1 MVAEH
6 CSVRGMSRVM
16 ALLLVMVGSS
26 MVVDL
31 HEKVECYGK
40 RALQAV
46 YFKAKTEFEV
56 EMKPGY
62 HGLDYAMVSHYV
74 MDELNS
80 YDGTDPQTCQVDNG
94 PMDSNEPNDKEMD
107 CKAVNLQAMD
117 GDYSEVK
124 YVNVMNFGNY
134 VNDEYIN
141 RTMSL
146 VRYDIGVIGFCG
158 SSRTLAVMNKVRNE
172 ELQEELTAKVRYT
185 NYIDYVVSF
194 VKEIMGYLDF
204 VVHQLFIKGKTMCFA
219 VLWLLQPHR
228 SYCIATAGLVLQVAS
243 CLDGVA
249 EGRIFQFTMFSMMV
263 VCGMI
268 LMAVY
273 MRRHVAKKEHVS
285 RISKKRRRF
294 RTNEMKKQ
302 LLVMM
307 FIFNYSSASAME
319 AEAMA
324 QRLAALTEAAT
335 RAAMSAEQMMTKMQS
350 MSGGSSGASEGLSAV
365 SRILKPPDTFN
376 GDDPMAFASW
386 RFQFTSWLTFGDSR
400 YTTLL
405 ERVEALTA
413 PPAISTYDDGQK
425 ELAHKLY
432 AVLTSYLRGRCS
444 HIIKAFAKS
453 RDGFAIW
460 FQLMKEF
467 EPTSRQRSLALAQAL
482 ASYPVFS
489 KDKSCLE
496 SVLVYEQTVQQ
507 FEESSSTTY
516 PDELKVATLMRC
528 CNSKLREFLQLNIKD
543 SSTYVEVREHIMN
556 YERVSKSWTQE
567 QVLKA
572 IQQEPGRPDSGGPA
586 PMEIDR
592 IEHKGKGK
600 SKNKGKEQKGGRGN
614 GWDSMAWGF
623 GRGRGKGNSKG
634 KGKKGKGR
642 GKGKGKNKG
651 KKGQGK
657 TKAGPNQCSIC
668 FGYGH
673 WSRECPRRMEVNQVQ
688 QATFGPCQQQVGPAQ
703 PQQYVPYPGQA
714 FQPPGPPGH
723 QLPATGSTAAASSSR
738 PPPSSSTGSTV
749 RRIFHI
755 GPPTPSSSPSSSMY
769 RDGSVRMVQLE
780 EVSEEEYINLA
791 TQEEGDE
798 EWVILDSGSDVSL
811 LPNRFLAD
819 EGSDR
824 SHALRD
830 CQGGAL
836 AVVGT
841 RSTDLQV
848 QDVSGESVVLRHQ
861 FVVGEVTT
869 SLISLGQL
877 YQLGWRITEAQGT
890 DKLCLVDPER
900 AVEIPVHF
908 RGKSFALKAHVRC
921 VTEEPEEEYEVRA
934 VVNAY
939 EEINEEATG
948 RWSTTTTGT
957 PFVKLIGS
965 YYVDPRPL
973 WGDRW
978 PYRTTAIR
986 RKDSAD
992 PQWLLVELSQ
1002 KFMEKSTPFGRIE
1015 EISTE
1020 FGEAACE
1027 ILTVLSAEEHGVE
1040 ELGEDPESGF
1050 FDVSAER
1057 EEWQPAGRE
1066 LQPGQ
1071 GVLSQPVQVAPQEG
1085 SQGSGDGPQGV
1096 PPGLEP
1102 DLDLEA
1108 VQPPVSPEAVA
1119 MPAVGSQP
1127 SSVTLYDGFTL
1138 TRESTIRDLKTGC
1151 RWVGVSQSGSKV
1163 RMFDRIVQA
1172 HLQAL
1177 KRSEAE
1183 VAMELYNSEQKDP
1196 SLAEVPRQPSVRERE
1211 LHETTHIPYRAWCP
1225 HCVATRARGDYHAGV
1240 ADPGDSALREH
1251 PTVQADFFYCEER
1264 KEDAKYI
1271 LLMVDTWTRYVHA
1284 EPLKVRNR
1292 KSVGEAMARFLGNLG
1307 YTENV
1312 EVAVD
1317 NEPVLVAGM
1326 ECCRDI
1332 RLRLGLSTT
1341 ITTNKHYDKAR
1352 TSVAERMVQTV
1363 RNLQKTLILQL
1374 EESIGCRLPGG
1385 HCLRYWGI
1393 VHAAWLYS
1401 RYHVHSFLKVTPYQA
1416 VTGRPYRGKLA
1427 NFGQTVLGLDPKV
1440 GKYRP
1445 GWKRGIYLGK
1455 DAAGHDVIGTG
1466 PEEVTRTKSLR
1477 RTSNLWSSEDA
1488 LALKIGPWDTT
1499 GYTYSQAKPL
1509 PLPPVLPQLVDVDAA
1524 AVAAY
1529 KGDSSEEEEKDK
1541 EKENR
1546 VGKALPGLGSGGD
1559 IPGVPQHP
1567 ELPPDDTTLE
1577 QLRPSTSTTTNPGGA
1592 SSGSAMDVNLPK
1604 RPEEFEDSD
1613 RAKMPRLEEIP
1624 ITEPPSKLPRTE
1636 VRMVHNVEATLTE
1649 EIGLEEEW
1657 ELFPDFLEEDDLVKS
1672 RGEGEGPPEVSQEH
1686 LDQLDA
1692 EAALEEIKKLHDL
1705 SVIMPVSP
1713 DPSTIPFE
1721 SLVDTTLVKDWRY
1734 RNGQWRRRC
1743 RIVAREY
1750 RSGQTTEEHYSPTS
1764 TFSSVRLLL
1773 VLSMLFGLAI
1783 TALDVK
1789 DAFLLVDQKE
1799 YMLVIIPQW
1808 IQHLLGD
1815 GATHW
1820 QLLKCLPGQRNA
1832 ALRWNEYFTELCTTV
1847 GFEPYQ
1853 GCPTI
1858 MRLIDGTRRI
1868 YLSVHVD
1875 DILLICKPA
1884 DVEWFTQTAG
1894 KKLTMK
1900 VDGPHPQGE
1909 GGVLYYLKKKI
1920 TLLQEGVLIQPNGTY
1935 IPKLISLLK
1944 ISGRRKK
1951 GLPYHSTLE
1960 SYNADLETEGE
1971 KLTGEAAN
1979 LFRSALGLIL
1989 YIAQDRPDVQFS
2001 TKVLATY
2008 MAHPCMKAL
2017 AALKHLASYLEGC
2030 SDLGILLRRCDAYDS
2045 TFDRWSEEEIVEP
2058 DYRRDRSILTLDA
2071 FSDSSWGD
2079 ERSTRR
2085 STTSGMVF
2093 ANGCLILSICRAQ
2106 ATIALSSCEA
2116 ELYAANSTMVE
2127 CIYLHQLAQFL
2138 MGSDLDVRQRLF
2150 LDSSSAKFVVQRSG
2164 VGKLK
2169 HVEIKH
2175 MFLQQLLRQGIFT
2188 IHKIPT
2194 RVNPADLNTKKLS
2207 VERRKLLSNL
2217 CGLYPICA
2225 QSDRDEEVLMT
2236 RRIQRNMAHKLVQ
2249 ALQVVSMSLLQG
2261 CSPNLSGKELQG
2273 EQGLRGGRALHAPV
2287 QGSGNGYNNGWYVFY
2302 KEYKVYILV
2311 FVLVILMVVATTC
2324 TMYPGRRLGPRRG
2337 GQREEG
2343 GASSSS
2349 RPTGGDQG
2357 GDDPTRRSR
2366 TASRD
2371 RREDPSEEAVAT
2383 LHRRLALMFMTVLEG
2398 SYTPRERVTPYGI
2411 NQTLK
2416 HLLGA
2421 AKSLDDGFYFAV
2433 KDALDYLDGPEE
2445 RKAVKLLGD
2454 MVKRVERTHGPLP
2467 AENGDMSKMLLQ
2479 RYREVLRGA
2488 GYPVLRLEEM
2498 VFGPDDNWESESSYT
2513 VEQSFRADASRSHDS
2528 SPDRETG
2535 SQRLR
2540 RYQQSTIAEVS
2551 DPEYWLSLGHFESSS
2566 TEEWT
2571 HREALQADNGDGEE
2585 GQREEGPRG
2594 EGGEEETL
2602 AEPTPEGEALSE
2614 HGGGRF
2620 NVFEP
2625 EGEPSEHGRGVR
2637 HPLREGL
2644 QDVQMFGDEDRDG
2657 GCQQRL

>member
-1 MVAEH
+1 MVHGMAHAEDDTPQWIGSSTQTWEVKIELLRCCLDFVMVAEH
-6 CSVRGMSRVM
+6 YKILGALRIMLVTLMFAISASGLTVGCMVEKEYLNMSLEAVHFKMDEVARTE
-16 ALLLVMVGSS
+16 VGAN
-26 MVVDL
+26 L
-31 HEKVECYGK
+31 K
-40 RALQAV
+40 
-46 YFKAKTEFEV
+46 FENGV
-56 EMKPGY
+56 KPGY
-62 HGLDYAMVSHYV
+62 HAKSYGMEEFYMTEELYV
-74 MDELNS
+74 MDPQGEG
-80 YDGTDPQTCQVDNG
+80 DGDDN
-94 PMDSNEPNDKEMD
+94 PLENEPNNNGMD

-117 GDYSEVK
+117 GDYGEVK
-124 YVNVMNFGNY
+124 YVNVNFGNY
-134 VNDEYIN
+134 VNEEYIN

-146 VRYDIGVIGFCG
+146 VKYDIGVIDFCG
-158 SSRTLAVMNKVRNE
+158 SSRTLAVMNKVYKE
-172 ELQEELTAKVRYT
+172 ELLQELTAKVDYT
-185 NYIDYVVSF
+185 NYVVSF
-194 VKEIMGYLDF
+194 VIEIMGYVDF
-204 VVHQLFIKGKTMCFA
+204 IVNQVNYLNKTWCLA

-228 SYCIATAGLVLQVAS
+228 SYCIATAGLVLQLAN
-243 CLDGVA
+243 CLVGVA

-263 VCGMI
+263 VCGTI

-350 MSGGSSGASEGLSAV
+350 MSGGSSGASEGLSAA

-496 SVLVYEQTVQQ
+496 SILVYEQTVQQ

-528 CNSKLREFLQLNIKD
+528 CNNKLREFLQLNIKD

-572 IQQEPGRPDSGGPA
+572 IQQEPGRPDPGGPA

-623 GRGRGKGNSKG
+623 GRGRGKGNNKG

-688 QATFGPCQQQVGPAQ
+688 QATFGPCQQQLGPAQ

-791 TQEEGDE
+791 TQEEEDE

-836 AVVGT
+836 AVMGT

-921 VTEEPEEEYEVRA
+921 VTEEPEEECEVRA

-1071 GVLSQPVQVAPQEG
+1071 GVLSQPVQVEPQEG

-1138 TRESTIRDLKTGC
+1138 TRESTIRDLRTGC
-1151 RWVGVSQSGSKV
+1151 RWVGVSQSGSEV

-1341 ITTNKHYDKAR
+1341 ITTNKHYDKGR

-1363 RNLQKTLILQL
+1363 RKLQKTLILQL
-1374 EESIGCRLPGG
+1374 EESMGCRLPGG

-1416 VTGRPYRGKLA
+1416 VTGRPYRG
-1427 NFGQTVLGLDPKV
+1427 LDPKV

-1445 GWKRGIYLGK
+1445 GWKRGIQPMVFRRRFGFE
-1455 DAAGHDVIGTG
+1455 DWPVGHDRVHVLTSKTTSSTSSTTSTCGCGCSCCGCIQRWQQWG
-1466 PEEVTRTKSLR
+1466 R
-1477 RTSNLWSSEDA
+1477 RKGQGERKPCWWSTTWTWFRWGYSWSS
-1488 LALKIGPWDTT
+1488 
-1499 GYTYSQAKPL
+1499 
-1509 PLPPVLPQLVDVDAA
+1509 
-1524 AVAAY
+1524 
-1529 KGDSSEEEEKDK
+1529 
-1541 EKENR
+1541 
-1546 VGKALPGLGSGGD
+1546 
-1559 IPGVPQHP
+1559 
-1567 ELPPDDTTLE
+1567 
-1577 QLRPSTSTTTNPGGA
+1577 STSWTT
-1592 SSGSAMDVNLPK
+1592 S
-1604 RPEEFEDSD
+1604 
-1613 RAKMPRLEEIP
+1613 
-1624 ITEPPSKLPRTE
+1624 
-1636 VRMVHNVEATLTE
+1636 
-1649 EIGLEEEW
+1649 
-1657 ELFPDFLEEDDLVKS
+1657 
-1672 RGEGEGPPEVSQEH
+1672 
-1686 LDQLDA
+1686 
-1692 EAALEEIKKLHDL
+1692 
-1705 SVIMPVSP
+1705 
-1713 DPSTIPFE
+1713 
-1721 SLVDTTLVKDWRY
+1721 WRY
-1734 RNGQWRRRC
+1734 YTG
-1743 RIVAREY
+1743 
-1750 RSGQTTEEHYSPTS
+1750 TTS
-1764 TFSSVRLLL
+1764 TFNVYDYKPRWGIQWQCNGCQSPKETWGVWGFRSSQNASTWRDSHCWTSKQVTSHWSAYGTQCGSYTYRGDW
-1773 VLSMLFGLAI
+1773 SWRRMGTISWFSWRRWFGEESRWRWRTSWSI
-1783 TALDVK
+1783 TRASGSTGCRSGAGRNQEVAWLECHHACISRSFNYTFWEFGGHYPRQGLEISKWTMASKVQNCCKRVSLWTDHWGALQSHK
-1789 DAFLLVDQKE
+1789 YIFISSTFTG
-1799 YMLVIIPQW
+1799 VINAVW
-1808 IQHLLGD
+1808 IGNH
-1815 GATHW
+1815 
-1820 QLLKCLPGQRNA
+1820 
-1832 ALRWNEYFTELCTTV
+1832 CTWC
-1847 GFEPYQ
+1847 Q
-1853 GCPTI
+1853 GCISAGGPEGVHAGHHSAVDSTPVGWWSNSLAVTQVLARPKKCSVKVEWVLHWTMYYSWIRAVPRMPNHHETYWWYKENLSQCSCGWHPSYLQACRCGVVHTDSWEKADNESWWTTSPRWRWRTI
-1858 MRLIDGTRRI
+1858 LPEEEDNATTRRSSHTTQWNL
-1868 YLSVHVD
+1868 YPKADLSPED
-1875 DILLICKPA
+1875 QWTSKERTSLSLD
-1884 DVEWFTQTAG
+1884 F
-1894 KKLTMK
+1894 
-1900 VDGPHPQGE
+1900 
-1909 GGVLYYLKKKI
+1909 GVLQCRSRDWGWEVDRRSSQLVSISSRLDLVHCTGQTRCAILDKGFGNLHGTPMYESSSC
-1920 TLLQEGVLIQPNGTY
+1920 TEASSLIPW
-1935 IPKLISLLK
+1935 
-1944 ISGRRKK
+1944 R
-1951 GLPYHSTLE
+1951 
-1960 SYNADLETEGE
+1960 
-1971 KLTGEAAN
+1971 
-1979 LFRSALGLIL
+1979 LFW
-1989 YIAQDRPDVQFS
+1989 PW
-2001 TKVLATY
+2001 
-2008 MAHPCMKAL
+2008 
-2017 AALKHLASYLEGC
+2017 HLAS
-2030 SDLGILLRRCDAYDS
+2030 
-2045 TFDRWSEEEIVEP
+2045 TMW
-2058 DYRRDRSILTLDA
+2058 
-2071 FSDSSWGD
+2071 
-2079 ERSTRR
+2079 
-2085 STTSGMVF
+2085 
-2093 ANGCLILSICRAQ
+2093 CLW
-2106 ATIALSSCEA
+2106 
-2116 ELYAANSTMVE
+2116 
-2127 CIYLHQLAQFL
+2127 F
-2138 MGSDLDVRQRLF
+2138 
-2150 LDSSSAKFVVQRSG
+2150 
-2164 VGKLK
+2164 
-2169 HVEIKH
+2169 
-2175 MFLQQLLRQGIFT
+2175 
-2188 IHKIPT
+2188 
-2194 RVNPADLNTKKLS
+2194 
-2207 VERRKLLSNL
+2207 NL
-2217 CGLYPICA
+2217 
-2225 QSDRDEEVLMT
+2225 
-2236 RRIQRNMAHKLVQ
+2236 
-2249 ALQVVSMSLLQG
+2249 
-2261 CSPNLSGKELQG
+2261 
-2273 EQGLRGGRALHAPV
+2273 
-2287 QGSGNGYNNGWYVFY
+2287 W
-2302 KEYKVYILV
+2302 
-2311 FVLVILMVVATTC
+2311 
-2324 TMYPGRRLGPRRG
+2324 
-2337 GQREEG
+2337 
-2343 GASSSS
+2343 
-2349 RPTGGDQG
+2349 
-2357 GDDPTRRSR
+2357 
-2366 TASRD
+2366 
-2371 RREDPSEEAVAT
+2371 
-2383 LHRRLALMFMTVLEG
+2383 
-2398 SYTPRERVTPYGI
+2398 
-2411 NQTLK
+2411 
-2416 HLLGA
+2416 
-2421 AKSLDDGFYFAV
+2421 
-2433 KDALDYLDGPEE
+2433 
-2445 RKAVKLLGD
+2445 
-2454 MVKRVERTHGPLP
+2454 
-2467 AENGDMSKMLLQ
+2467 
-2479 RYREVLRGA
+2479 
-2488 GYPVLRLEEM
+2488 
-2498 VFGPDDNWESESSYT
+2498 
-2513 VEQSFRADASRSHDS
+2513 
-2528 SPDRETG
+2528 
-2535 SQRLR
+2535 
-2540 RYQQSTIAEVS
+2540 
-2551 DPEYWLSLGHFESSS
+2551 
-2566 TEEWT
+2566 
-2571 HREALQADNGDGEE
+2571 
-2585 GQREEGPRG
+2585 
-2594 EGGEEETL
+2594 
-2602 AEPTPEGEALSE
+2602 
-2614 HGGGRF
+2614 
-2620 NVFEP
+2620 
-2625 EGEPSEHGRGVR
+2625 
-2637 HPLREGL
+2637 
-2644 QDVQMFGDEDRDG
+2644 
-2657 GCQQRL
+2657 

>member
-1 MVAEH
+1 M
-6 CSVRGMSRVM
+6 
-16 ALLLVMVGSS
+16 
-26 MVVDL
+26 
-31 HEKVECYGK
+31 
-40 RALQAV
+40 
-46 YFKAKTEFEV
+46 
-56 EMKPGY
+56 
-62 HGLDYAMVSHYV
+62 
-74 MDELNS
+74 
-80 YDGTDPQTCQVDNG
+80 
-94 PMDSNEPNDKEMD
+94 
-107 CKAVNLQAMD
+107 
-117 GDYSEVK
+117 
-124 YVNVMNFGNY
+124 
-134 VNDEYIN
+134 
-141 RTMSL
+141 
-146 VRYDIGVIGFCG
+146 
-158 SSRTLAVMNKVRNE
+158 
-172 ELQEELTAKVRYT
+172 
-185 NYIDYVVSF
+185 
-194 VKEIMGYLDF
+194 
-204 VVHQLFIKGKTMCFA
+204 
-219 VLWLLQPHR
+219 
-228 SYCIATAGLVLQVAS
+228 
-243 CLDGVA
+243 
-249 EGRIFQFTMFSMMV
+249 
-263 VCGMI
+263 
-268 LMAVY
+268 
-273 MRRHVAKKEHVS
+273 
-285 RISKKRRRF
+285 
-294 RTNEMKKQ
+294 
-302 LLVMM
+302 
-307 FIFNYSSASAME
+307 
-319 AEAMA
+319 
-324 QRLAALTEAAT
+324 
-335 RAAMSAEQMMTKMQS
+335 
-350 MSGGSSGASEGLSAV
+350 
-365 SRILKPPDTFN
+365 
-376 GDDPMAFASW
+376 
-386 RFQFTSWLTFGDSR
+386 
-400 YTTLL
+400 
-405 ERVEALTA
+405 
-413 PPAISTYDDGQK
+413 
-425 ELAHKLY
+425 
-432 AVLTSYLRGRCS
+432 
-444 HIIKAFAKS
+444 
-453 RDGFAIW
+453 
-460 FQLMKEF
+460 
-467 EPTSRQRSLALAQAL
+467 
-482 ASYPVFS
+482 
-489 KDKSCLE
+489 
-496 SVLVYEQTVQQ
+496 
-507 FEESSSTTY
+507 
-516 PDELKVATLMRC
+516 
-528 CNSKLREFLQLNIKD
+528 
-543 SSTYVEVREHIMN
+543 
-556 YERVSKSWTQE
+556 
-567 QVLKA
+567 
-572 IQQEPGRPDSGGPA
+572 
-586 PMEIDR
+586 
-592 IEHKGKGK
+592 
-600 SKNKGKEQKGGRGN
+600 
-614 GWDSMAWGF
+614 
-623 GRGRGKGNSKG
+623 
-634 KGKKGKGR
+634 
-642 GKGKGKNKG
+642 
-651 KKGQGK
+651 
-657 TKAGPNQCSIC
+657 
-668 FGYGH
+668 
-673 WSRECPRRMEVNQVQ
+673 
-688 QATFGPCQQQVGPAQ
+688 
-703 PQQYVPYPGQA
+703 
-714 FQPPGPPGH
+714 
-723 QLPATGSTAAASSSR
+723 
-738 PPPSSSTGSTV
+738 
-749 RRIFHI
+749 
-755 GPPTPSSSPSSSMY
+755 
-769 RDGSVRMVQLE
+769 
-780 EVSEEEYINLA
+780 
-791 TQEEGDE
+791 
-798 EWVILDSGSDVSL
+798 
-811 LPNRFLAD
+811 
-819 EGSDR
+819 
-824 SHALRD
+824 
-830 CQGGAL
+830 
-836 AVVGT
+836 
-841 RSTDLQV
+841 

-890 DKLCLVDPER
+890 DKLCLVDPEK

-1057 EEWQPAGRE
+1057 EEWQPTERE
-1066 LQPGQ
+1066 LQPRQ
-1071 GVLSQPVQVAPQEG
+1071 GILSQPVQVAPQDG

-1127 SSVTLYDGFTL
+1127 SSLTLYDGFTL

-1183 VAMELYNSEQKDP
+1183 VAMELYSSEQKDP

-1509 PLPPVLPQLVDVDAA
+1509 PLPPVLPQLVGVDAA

-1541 EKENR
+1541 EKENP
-1546 VGKALPGLGSGGD
+1546 VGEALPGLGSGGD
-1559 IPGVPQHP
+1559 VPGVPQHP

-1577 QLRPSTSTTTNPGGA
+1577 ELRPSMSTTTNPGGA

-1721 SLVDTTLVKDWRY
+1721 SLVDTTLVKDWKY

-1894 KKLTMK
+1894 KKLTMT

-1960 SYNADLETEGE
+1960 SYNVDLEIEGE

-2261 CSPNLSGKELQG
+2261 CSSNLSGKALRG
-2273 EQGLRGGRALHAPV
+2273 EQGLRGDHLGSGPV
-2287 QGSGNGYNNGWYVFY
+2287 QALWSTMSSWWSTSWSSTTSW
-2302 KEYKVYILV
+2302 ILTTWWTSSSTRM
-2311 FVLVILMVVATTC
+2311 LVVAMAISAMVVLATLVG
-2324 TMYPGRRLGPRRG
+2324 MVPRRG
-2337 GQREEG
+2337 RGAQRGGRRGAAGREGQREGEG
-2343 GASSSS
+2343 YGDRRGPDGES
-2349 RPTGGDQG
+2349 RATGSRDVPLQA
-2357 GDDPTRRSR
+2357 DEEDRSTRRSR
-2366 TASRD
+2366 TVSRG
-2371 RREDPSEEAVAT
+2371 RGESRAESIAA
-2383 LHRRLALMFMTVLEG
+2383 LHRKVALMFATVVEG
-2398 SYTPRERVTPYGI
+2398 HYVPRQPVTPDGVKT
-2411 NQTLK
+2411 TLK
-2416 HLLGA
+2416 HLLA
-2421 AKSLDDGFYFAV
+2421 ASRTLDSGEFETLREAFNC
-2433 KDALDYLDGPEE
+2433 LDGPQEQRAKRLLNDMLYAWEGRHGRLPEIPGDLSRQLLE
-2445 RKAVKLLGD
+2445 RYAW
-2454 MVKRVERTHGPLP
+2454 E
-2467 AENGDMSKMLLQ
+2467 
-2479 RYREVLRGA
+2479 LRQC

-2498 VFGPDDNWESESSYT
+2498 VYGPDEETSEDRHREEESESYQSSYT
-2513 VEQSFRADASRSHDS
+2513 IEVPFNSNASRSRDS
-2528 SPDRETG
+2528 ERF
-2535 SQRLR
+2535 
-2540 RYQQSTIAEVS
+2540 EV
-2551 DPEYWLSLGHFESSS
+2551 E
-2566 TEEWT
+2566 
-2571 HREALQADNGDGEE
+2571 
-2585 GQREEGPRG
+2585 
-2594 EGGEEETL
+2594 
-2602 AEPTPEGEALSE
+2602 
-2614 HGGGRF
+2614 
-2620 NVFEP
+2620 
-2625 EGEPSEHGRGVR
+2625 
-2637 HPLREGL
+2637 
-2644 QDVQMFGDEDRDG
+2644 GDEDRRVRYRMSSIDSVSDRQLWREVNHVGGENNEMSRDTSRGGEHNNGNGEPDG
-2657 GCQQRL
+2657 EPGLGEEGEGPFTALVQRVIREAARVGEPRPGGVRDPVTYPPIQQDEMQGAYPGAGVDLTPYSAHEKITRMIECYSARLVECEYNNNPERYEEILREIRRLEELQVLADDVKPSEVANLPGGV